1 MAFLPRAGNNAHVQK
16 KDLRINML
24 LGIKVPKH
32 EITGK
37 VKDAE
42 NG

>member
-1 MAFLPRAGNNAHVQK
+1 MAFLPKAGNNAHVQK
-16 KDLRINML
+16 KDLRINMP

-32 EITGK
+32 EIAGN
-37 VKDAE
+37 VKDAG